1 MQQEELVCVAR
12 EMAEAEGGVAHGEVL
27 GVESLDVLLRSVD
40 GAGAPARVDQLPG
53 AIAVVEL
60 HGVPGVACFV

>member
-12 EMAEAEGGVAHGEVL
+12 EMAESEGGIAHGEVL

-40 GAGAPARVDQLPG
+40 GAAPQ
-53 AIAVVEL
+53 
-60 HGVPGVACFV
+60 HGSISFQASSRSSSFTAFQA